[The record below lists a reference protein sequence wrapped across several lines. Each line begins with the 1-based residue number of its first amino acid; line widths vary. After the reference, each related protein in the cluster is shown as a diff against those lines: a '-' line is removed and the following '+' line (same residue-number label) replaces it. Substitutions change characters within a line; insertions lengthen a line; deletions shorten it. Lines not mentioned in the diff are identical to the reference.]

1 MKRWKSIS
9 MLLIC
14 VLFLALGTACG
25 GTSAEPLPPPEDKP
39 QPTGV
44 STLI

>member
-25 GTSAEPLPPPEDKP
+25 GTSAGAFAPSR
-39 QPTGV
+39 G
-44 STLI
+44 